1 VNFLLRLLVNAA
13 ALYVATRI
21 VDGVHFEGDWLT
33 LFTVALI
40 FGVVNAVIKP
50 VTKFFT
56 FPLII
61 LSFGLFLL
69 VINGLML
76 ILTSRISGWFDLG
89 FSVQN
94 FRAAF
99 WGGLVISI
107 VNALGG
113 IAIGDEKRRRASPGS

>member
-1 VNFLLRLLVNAA
+1 MNFLLRLLVNAA
-13 ALYVATRI
+13 ALYIATRI

-40 FGVVNAVIKP
+40 FGVVNAIIKP
-50 VTKFFT
+50 VTKFVT

-61 LSFGLFLL
+61 LRLGLFLL

-76 ILTSRISGWFDLG
+76 VLTSRISGWFDLG
-89 FSVQN
+89 FTVSG

-99 WGGLVISI
+99 LGALVVSVINALAGLVI
-107 VNALGG
+107 
-113 IAIGDEKRRRASPGS
+113 GDSKKRSRQD